1 MSDRRDIQPELI
13 PTPEGLGGDVI
24 ISPDTLGGNR
34 LPPRQSRTRKWPVLD
49 AFGPPDID
57 LDEWQFEI
65 GGLVESSLAL
75 NWEEFQKLPRVKV
88 FADMHCVTRWS
99 RLGNLWEGVST
110 AEVMAR
116 VRVLPQAR
124 MFSSTPTMA
133 TGLLTC
139 LSTTSWPKTLFL
151 RILTTV
157 SPFHRSMAGPF
168 ALWFPGST
176 PERAPSG
183 LRALSSWLVTNRGSG
198 SAADTTCEAIH
209 GKKNGSV
216 SPAIPSSSGDG
227 MTRRMTL
234 AFLALYLSMPI
245 MLAAAENQRLNSLS
259 RDQTSS
265 AESLARNAPLSDPTT

>member
-1 MSDRRDIQPELI
+1 MRWSWQKGNRFLGGLPPQGRLGAVLKPSFLDLANGVIVSDRRDIQPELI

-99 RLGNLWEGVST
+99 RLGNLWEGIST

-124 MFSSTPTMA
+124 YVLVNAYDGDWTTNLPLDDFLA
-133 TGLLTC
+133 EDALL
-139 LSTTSWPKTLFL
+139 
-151 RILTTV
+151 
-157 SPFHRSMAGPF
+157 
-168 ALWFPGST
+168 
-176 PERAPSG
+176 
-183 LRALSSWLVTNRGSG
+183 
-198 SAADTTCEAIH
+198 ADTHDGEPIPPEH
-209 GKKNGSV
+209 GGPLRLVVPRLYAWKSAKWVRGIELMARDE
-216 SPAIPSSSGDG
+216 PGFWERGGYHMRGDPWKEE
-227 MTRRMTL
+227 RFR
-234 AFLALYLSMPI
+234 
-245 MLAAAENQRLNSLS
+245 
-259 RDQTSS
+259 
-265 AESLARNAPLSDPTT
+265 